1 MKLAIHGAAAL
12 LSLSACTTPSG
23 RLSAAAP
30 VPTAAVIDATVAHAM
45 ASTGAKGLAL
55 AVIDDGRPVYV
66 KSFGIRN
73 PKGDPLRTDTIMYGA
88 SLTKALFA
96 FIVMQ
101 LVDEGK
107 LNLDTPI
114 ERYLANPL
122 PAYSEPDVE
131 DRYARWSDLAGD
143 DRWRKLTPRI
153 LLTHSPGFAN
163 FGFLEPDGKLRFH
176 FDPGARYAYSG
187 DGIILLQFVIERG
200 LGLDLGREMQRRIFD
215 RFGMAN
221 TSMIWRPDFR
231 ANLADGWDMQGKV
244 EPHDERS
251 AVRAAGSMDTSIA
264 DFARFAAAF
273 ARGEG
278 LTARSR
284 AEITRGQLPITTR
297 TQFPTLQPELPSAER
312 RPDLAAG
319 LGVITFTGPQGPGF
333 EKGGHNDVTGN
344 SWVCVERRRSCVVLL
359 SNDVRAEAAFPDIV
373 RAILGETGAPYAW
386 TKSLP

>member
-12 LSLSACTTPSG
+12 LSLSACTTPSV
-23 RLSAAAP
+23 RLSATPP

-96 FIVMQ
+96 FTVMQ

-107 LNLDTPI
+107 LDLDTPI
-114 ERYLANPL
+114 ERYLAKPL

-333 EKGGHNDVTGN
+333 EKGGHNDTTGN

-386 TKSLP
+386 TKNLP